1 MTGNPLLDKILL
13 GLNGAVVLTAA
24 GLVYYAHTGIKAPPT
39 DQALEEKNLQ
49 SDAVA
54 LSQVTAFAMKPM
66 TVNLYSPGSR
76 LRYLKVDINL
86 LPFKQQDTELLKAH
100 QYVVQN
106 ELIRIAAGMTPEE
119 LGSITGKI
127 LLESRLKKAVNDSFP
142 APVVK
147 SIFFGAFLVQ

>member
-13 GLNGAVVLTAA
+13 GLNGAVVLAAA
-24 GLVYYAHTGIKAPPT
+24 GLVYYAHTGIKRPPT
-39 DQALEEKNLQ
+39 DQVLEEKNLQ

-127 LLESRLKKAVNDSFP
+127 LLESRLKKAVNDFFP
-142 APVVK
+142 SPVVK